1 MFRNLV
7 RLYPLLLL
15 PVLAYLWQCPLEAFV
30 VHRPVGQF
38 VTLGGQRTNFLSSST
53 KYPIVSSI
61 YSYENRPI
69 YSHPHLLLQSSILTA
84 DLVETATNVLVGIG
98 GVVVLLT
105 VLTFAITTYIVPTAA
120 RQIEDLAKQLDP
132 ELWREYEQ
140 KLEPGETL
148 VMRPELMQEL
158 GTKVIELQSK
168 LLNDDVD
175 EWEASHRKVA
185 EVETIITPEVVTE
198 ELPIATTAS
207 ETRKNPSETE
217 GSINVEVI
225 AKNKWED

>member
-1 MFRNLV
+1 MLRNLV
-7 RLYPLLLL
+7 RLYPILLF
-15 PVLAYLWQCPLEAFV
+15 PVLAYLWQRRVEAFV
-30 VHRPVGQF
+30 ANRPVGQV
-38 VTLGGQRTNFLSSST
+38 VTLGGHQTNFLSSSI
-53 KYPIVSSI
+53 KYPTVSSI
-61 YSYENRPI
+61 YSYEIRPL
-69 YSHPHLLLQSSILTA
+69 YSHPHLLPQSSILTA

-98 GVVVLLT
+98 GVVVVLA
-105 VLTFAITTYIVPTAA
+105 VLTFTIATYIVPTAA
-120 RQIEDLAKQLDP
+120 RQIEDLAKELDP

-175 EWEASHRKVA
+175 EWETSNRKVA
-185 EVETIITPEVVTE
+185 EVETIIAPEVVTE
-198 ELPIATTAS
+198 VPNTTTTS
-207 ETRKNPSETE
+207 ETRKNPPDTE

-225 AKNKWED
+225 SKNKWED